1 MIFVLSLAF
10 VLNMRRLR
18 TSGFFQPDNS
28 FGLGGQFTIAIPA
41 LRFAPQL
48 KRAAVL
54 TASQQQ
60 LQFQQT
66 TMMTS
71 DERRRRRDGHSGVST
86 GERKEEKILPSF
98 LPSFLPY
105 PSAVCPSVRPSVSES
120 SRDEEEEGGATSV
133 GRVRMRARPT

>member
-18 TSGFFQPDNS
+18 TSGFFQPDN
-28 FGLGGQFTIAIPA
+28 FYRLGGQFTIAIPA

-98 LPSFLPY
+98 LPY